1 MKINYLEVEEV
12 IDYLKQ
18 FSCLDNDQSWPKRF
32 VVKGSSWVLIIGN
45 SGNWGS
51 HIKSKIYMINQE
63 FEQGI
68 YEMSIEKFEKFLGE
82 VSPEVFEEFLF
93 HIDMFR

>member
-1 MKINYLEVEEV
+1 MKINYLDVEEA

-18 FSCLDNDQSWPKRF
+18 FSCLDNDPSWPKRF
-32 VVKGSSWVLIIGN
+32 VVRGTSWVLIIGN
-45 SGNWGS
+45 SSSWGS
-51 HIKSKIYMINQE
+51 HIKSKIYMMNQE
-63 FEQGI
+63 FESGI
-68 YEMSIEKFEKFLGE
+68 CEMSIEKFLSE